1 MKGARIWRWIRHSLI
16 AMLVLFIVAA
26 IVIYTLGNSI
36 AERILRGEIVSQL
49 EDRTGA
55 RVEMGAFHLH
65 AIRLRADIDDFTLH
79 GKEPAGAPP
88 LFHASH
94 IEVGLKILSFFGR
107 EIKLDRLVIQHPQ
120 AYVLLD
126 KSGVSNIPS
135 PRIPPSNRAWQ
146 DTLFG
151 LRIGLLD
158 LQNGALTFNDQKTAF
173 SVKGQNF
180 HFHLA
185 YDHPLASA
193 DSYIGDFEWY
203 QIEVAARRDSPF
215 RFDTTGKF
223 LLHRDSFEL
232 TDFNL
237 KLPHSD
243 VNLRAEL
250 SSFTQPVWNLHYR
263 GRLSLEDVRNIVRQ
277 PLVPDA
283 LTDFSGTAR
292 FAAGDWSGAG
302 HFSGHDIKL
311 PYEWFHATGLTA
323 WGDYQI
329 SKQLFAIPNFNVRAL
344 EGALD
349 GRVEMDMK
357 TLAFRSNT
365 HFQGASLADA
375 FNAVNNVNF
384 PLDTLR
390 WEGAI
395 DVVSENTWT
404 SDFQHFRTRGDSRW
418 TPPAILDPG
427 AVPVTAL
434 VHFDYID
441 DKRAI
446 TLTNSEI
453 TTPHT
458 QLEFNGFLG
467 AKDSTLDLK
476 LDSSEVKDWDGFVNY
491 LIDPVATPIPISGQL
506 KFTGR
511 VLGPIGGPSFAG
523 HAHAENARYD
533 TYYFDE
539 IDGDLDYSV
548 DAFRFAKA
556 TVKHGDAVANLDVN
570 LGFDHAWGFT
580 PDSTWSVEGSVEHAP
595 SADIQ
600 ALLGVN
606 YLVTASVS
614 GTFRA
619 GGTRAAPVFDANV
632 QLSDIVAKGYRFDS
646 ASGQVHFAT
655 DELRISRA
663 EILRHEG
670 RISGNGVYHSEEQTV
685 EFSIAGLG
693 IPIDEVQAIQTV
705 NVPLGG
711 KIDFNLRGSG
721 PLQAPTGQ
729 GDFHVISLTV
739 GSDDQGDFIGH
750 LTSDGSQVHLDVTSE
765 KSNGNLAGQISL
777 ALSGDEEINGKLSV
791 KQFDLDPLLKSGLHL
806 KNLTKHSV
814 VDGDFTLSGELRK
827 PDTIVV
833 DANIAYISFDYLFIS
848 LRNDGPVQFAYRRNE
863 VRITQA
869 RITGTNSN
877 FEISGSARFDRDRP
891 VHVNVTGAVN
901 LGLLKGLIPDL
912 TATGQADANVA
923 IQGTLSKPRIT
934 GRATVS
940 DASAIYAESPIGLS
954 HVKGELVFDSSRL
967 LFENLTADSG
977 GGQLTLGGSVTYGE
991 DGPVR
996 YEITATTPQVRVR
1009 YPTGMSWLVGGSLQ
1023 LSGTTEAAILSG
1035 NVELKRLLF
1044 APGVDVSSFFTPSP
1058 ESAGGASSS
1067 PFMRNLTFDVASHTA
1082 PGARIEWA
1090 GAQVEIDSDLHLR
1103 GTPDHPILLGHIH
1116 LLGGEMSFRGNNFAL
1131 TRGDI
1136 NFANPFQLDPE
1147 LNIEATSTISQYQ
1160 VTINFSGRA
1169 SKLSLSY
1176 RSDPPLP
1183 DTDIIALLALGSTGE
1198 ESALRSSGAGG
1209 GQNYG
1214 ATALLSEAIS
1224 SGLGGR
1230 IEHLFGISHFR
1241 VDPFLAGT
1249 TTESS
1254 ASARVTIEQQVTRD
1268 LTITY
1273 SSNAASD
1280 QEQLIQVEYH
1290 VKRDLSVVFLRDING
1305 TYSLDV
1311 KFVRHFH

>member
-16 AMLVLFIVAA
+16 AMAVLLIIAA
-26 IVIYTLGNSI
+26 ILVYKLGNSV
-36 AERILRGEIVSQL
+36 AERILHKEIVTQL

-55 RVEMGAFHLH
+55 RVEMGGFHLQ
-65 AIRLRADIDDFTLH
+65 AIRLRAQIDNLTLH
-79 GKEPAGAPP
+79 GLEPAGAPP
-88 LFHASH
+88 LFHADH
-94 IEVGLKILSFFGR
+94 IDVGLKVLSFIGR
-107 EIKLDRLVIQHPQ
+107 EIKLDQLVAENPQ
-120 AYVLLD
+120 LNVRID
-126 KSGVSNIPS
+126 KTGATNIPT
-135 PRIPPSNRAWQ
+135 PRIPPSNKPWQ

-151 LRIGLLD
+151 LRIGMLD
-158 LQNGALTFNDQKTAF
+158 LQNGSVTFNDQKTALT
-173 SVKGQNF
+173 VRGRNF
-180 HFHLA
+180 RFHLA
-185 YDHPLASA
+185 YDHPLGGA

-203 QIEVAARRDSPF
+203 QIEVAAKGDAPF

-223 LLHRDSFEL
+223 LLHRDAFEL

-237 KLPHSD
+237 KLPHSN
-243 VNLRAEL
+243 VSLRAEL
-250 SSFTQPVWNLHYR
+250 SSFENPVWDLHYR
-263 GRLSLEDVRNIVRQ
+263 GKLTLEDVRMIVRQ

-283 LTDFSGTAR
+283 TTDFSGSAHL
-292 FAAGDWSGAG
+292 AANDWSGSG

-311 PYEWFHATGLTA
+311 PYEWFHATNLSS
-323 WGDYQI
+323 WGDFQI
-329 SKQLFAIPNFNVRAL
+329 SKQLLVVPNFNVRAL

-349 GRVEMDMK
+349 GRVEMDLK
-357 TLAFRSNT
+357 TLAFKTNT
-365 HFQGASLADA
+365 HFSGASLADA
-375 FNAVNNVNF
+375 FDAVNNPSF
-384 PLDTLR
+384 PLDKLR
-390 WEGAI
+390 WEGVI
-395 DVVSENTWT
+395 DVVSENTWV

-418 TPPAILDPG
+418 TPPTVLDANAI
-427 AVPVTAL
+427 PVTAA

-458 QLEFNGFLG
+458 QIDFNGFLG
-467 AKDSTLDLK
+467 GKDSTLDLT
-476 LDSSEVKDWDGFVNY
+476 LNCTRVKDWEAFVNY
-491 LIDPVATPIPISGQL
+491 LIDPQAERVPVEGELAF
-506 KFTGR
+506 KGR
-511 VLGPIGGPSFAG
+511 ILGPIGGPSFAG
-523 HAHAENARYD
+523 HAHATDARYD
-533 TYYFDE
+533 TFYFD
-539 IDGDLDYSV
+539 DLNGDIDYSV
-548 DAFRFAKA
+548 DGFRFAKA
-556 TVKHGDAVANLDVN
+556 TVKRGDAVADMDMY
-570 LGFDHAWGFT
+570 LGFDHDWGFT
-580 PDSTWSVEGSVEHAP
+580 PDSQWSVEGSIENAP

-600 ALLGVN
+600 ALLGLH
-606 YLVTASVS
+606 YPFTATVS

-619 GGTRAAPVFDANV
+619 GGTRAAPTFDVNGNLENIDV
-632 QLSDIVAKGYRFDS
+632 KGYHIDS
-646 ASGQVHFAT
+646 FTGELRYSP
-655 DELRISRA
+655 DEIRISRA
-663 EILRHEG
+663 ELRRHDG
-670 RISGNGVYHSEEQTV
+670 RISGNLLYRPV
-685 EFSIAGLG
+685 EKTTEFALAGLN
-693 IPIDEVQAIQTV
+693 IPITEIKAIQTA

-711 KIDFNLRGSG
+711 TIDFNLRGGG
-721 PLQAPTGQ
+721 PFRSPEGQ
-729 GDFHVISLTV
+729 GDFHVVALTV
-739 GSDDQGDFIGH
+739 GTDDQGDFIGH
-750 LTSDGSQVHLDVTSE
+750 VTSDGSQVHLDVTSE

-777 ALSGDEEINGKLSV
+777 ALTGDQEISGKLTM

-814 VDGDFTLSGELRK
+814 VDGEFALSGELRK
-827 PDTIVV
+827 PDTIEV
-833 DANIAYISFDYLFIS
+833 DANISFISFDYLFIS
-848 LRNDGPVQFAYRRNE
+848 LRNDGPVQFSYRRNE
-863 VRITQA
+863 VRINQA

-877 FEISGSARFDRDRP
+877 FEITGSARFDRDRP

-901 LGLLKGLIPDL
+901 LGLLKGLVPDL
-912 TATGQADANVA
+912 QATGEADANVA

-934 GRATVS
+934 GRATMK
-940 DASAIYAESPIGLS
+940 DASASYAESPIGLS
-954 HVKGELVFDSSRL
+954 NVKGELVFDSSRL

-996 YEITATTPQVRVR
+996 YEITATTNQVRVR
-1009 YPTGMSWLVGGSLQ
+1009 YPPGMSWLVGGSLQ

-1044 APGVDVSSFFTPSP
+1044 APGVDITSFFTPSP
-1058 ESAGGASSS
+1058 EGAGASSS

-1082 PGARIEWA
+1082 PGARIEWT

-1147 LNIEATSTISQYQ
+1147 LNIEATSTISQYA

-1198 ESALRSSGAGG
+1198 ESALRSSSAGG

-1290 VKRDLSVVFLRDING
+1290 VKRDLSIVFLRDING

>member
-16 AMLVLFIVAA
+16 AMAVLLIVAA
-26 IVIYTLGNSI
+26 VVVYTVGNKI
-36 AERILRGEIVSQL
+36 AEHFVRNALVSQL

-55 RVEMGAFHLH
+55 RVELGGFHLH
-65 AIRLRADIDDFTLH
+65 AIRLRAEIDDLTLH
-79 GKEPAGAPP
+79 GLEAPGTPP
-88 LFHASH
+88 LFHAER
-94 IEVGLKILSFFGR
+94 IDVGVKILSLFGR
-107 EIKLDRLVIQHPQ
+107 DIRLDHLVIQHPEVDVQ
-120 AYVLLD
+120 IA
-126 KSGVSNIPS
+126 KSGGTNIPT
-135 PRIPPSNRAWQ
+135 PRVPPSNRAWH
-146 DTLFG
+146 DTLFS

-158 LQNGALTFNDQKTAF
+158 LQNGALLFNNQKTALGL
-173 SVKGQNF
+173 KGQNF

-185 YDHPLASA
+185 YDHPLTSA

-203 QIEVAARRDSPF
+203 QIEVAAHGDAAF

-223 LLHRDSFEL
+223 LLHRDSFDL

-237 KLPHSD
+237 KLPHS
-243 VNLRAEL
+243 NLSLRAEL
-250 SSFTQPVWNLHYR
+250 ASFAQPVWDVHYR
-263 GRLSLEDVRNIVRQ
+263 GQLSLQDVRTIVRQ

-283 LTDFSGTAR
+283 VTEFSGNAH
-292 FAAGDWSGAG
+292 FAAGDWTGSGHYAT
-302 HFSGHDIKL
+302 HDIKL
-311 PYEWFHATGLTA
+311 PYEWFHATGLA
-323 WGDYQI
+323 SWGDFQM
-329 SKQLFAIPNFNVRAL
+329 SKQLLVIPNLNVRAL

-357 TLAFRSNT
+357 TLAFRTQT
-365 HFQGASLADA
+365 HFHGASLADT
-375 FNAVNNVNF
+375 FNAVNHVDF

-395 DVVSENTWT
+395 DVVSENTWV
-404 SDFQHFRTRGDSRW
+404 SDFKHFRTRGDSRW
-418 TPPAILDPG
+418 TPPTILDSG
-427 AVPVTAL
+427 AVPVTAF

-446 TLTNSEI
+446 TLTSSEI

-458 QLEFNGFLG
+458 HLEFNGFLG

-476 LDSSEVKDWDGFVNY
+476 LNASDVKDWDGFVNY
-491 LIDPVATPIPISGQL
+491 LIDPEAPPVPITGQL
-506 KFTGR
+506 DFSGR
-511 VLGPIGGPSFAG
+511 VLGPISGPSFAG
-523 HAHAENARYD
+523 HAHAVDARYD
-533 TYYFDE
+533 TFYFDE
-539 IDGDLDYSV
+539 LDGDIDYSV

-556 TVKHGDAVANLDVN
+556 RIKRGDAVAKLDVY
-570 LGFDHAWGFT
+570 LGFDHDWSFT
-580 PDSTWSVEGSVEHAP
+580 PDSIWSVEGSVEHAP
-595 SADIQ
+595 IADIQ
-600 ALLGVN
+600 ALLGAN
-606 YLVTASVS
+606 YPVTASAS

-619 GGTRAAPVFDANV
+619 GGTRAAPTFDADV
-632 QLSDIVAKGYRFDS
+632 ELADIDAKGYHLDS
-646 ASGQVHFAT
+646 AAGQVHYAP
-655 DELRISRA
+655 DEIRISRA
-663 EILRHEG
+663 ELRRRDG
-670 RISGNGVYHSEEQTV
+670 RISGNLVYRPV
-685 EFSIAGLG
+685 EKTTDFAIAGLG
-693 IPIDEVQAIQTV
+693 IPLNEIRAIQTA

-711 KIDFNLRGSG
+711 TVDFNLRGSG
-721 PLQAPTGQ
+721 PVRAPVGQ
-729 GDFHVISLTV
+729 GDFHVVSLKV
-739 GSDDQGDFIGH
+739 GVDDQGDFIGQ
-750 LTSDGSQVHLDVTSE
+750 LTSDGTQVHMNVTSE
-765 KSNGNLAGQISL
+765 KSNGNLAGQITL
-777 ALSGDEEINGKLSV
+777 GLSGDQEIAGKLSM
-791 KQFDLDPLLKSGLHL
+791 KQFDLDPLLRSGLRL

-848 LRNDGPVQFAYRRNE
+848 LRNDGPVQFAYRKNE

-869 RITGTNSN
+869 RITGPNSN
-877 FEISGSARFDRDRP
+877 FDITGSARFDRDRA
-891 VHVNVTGAVN
+891 VHVNVAGAVN

-912 TATGQADANVA
+912 QASGEADANVA

-934 GRATVS
+934 GRATLQ
-940 DASAIYAESPIGLS
+940 DASASYAEAPIGLS

-967 LFENLTADSG
+967 LFENVTADSG

-996 YEITATTPQVRVR
+996 YEITVNTTQVRVR
-1009 YPTGMSWLVGGSLQ
+1009 YPAGMSWLVGGSLQ
-1023 LSGTTEAAILSG
+1023 LSGTADAAILSG

-1044 APGVDVSSFFTPSP
+1044 APGVDVSSFFAPSP
-1058 ESAGGASSS
+1058 ESGGGASS

-1116 LLGGEMSFRGNNFAL
+1116 LLGGAMSFRGNNFAL

-1169 SKLSLSY
+1169 SKLALSY

-1198 ESALRSSGAGG
+1198 EGALRSGSGAG

-1249 TTESS
+1249 TTEST

>member
-1 MKGARIWRWIRHSLI
+1 MT
-16 AMLVLFIVAA
+16 VLLIVAA
-26 IVIYTLGNSI
+26 ILVYKLGNSV
-36 AERILRGEIVSQL
+36 AERIVRRELVSEL
-49 EDRTGA
+49 EQRTGG
-55 RVEMGAFHLH
+55 RVEMGGFHLQ
-65 AIRLRADIDDFTLH
+65 AIRLRAQVDNFTLH
-79 GKEPAGAPP
+79 GLEPDGTLP
-88 LFHASH
+88 LFHADH
-94 IEVGLKILSFFGR
+94 IYVGLKVLSFFDR
-107 EIKLDRLVIQHPQ
+107 EIKLDELVVNHPQ
-120 AYVLLD
+120 ANVRID
-126 KSGVSNIPS
+126 KSGASNIPS
-135 PRIPPSNRAWQ
+135 PRVPASNKPWQ
-146 DTLFG
+146 DTLFS

-158 LQNGALTFNDQKTAF
+158 LQDGSLIFNDQKTALG
-173 SVKGQNF
+173 VKGQNF

-185 YDHPLASA
+185 YDHRLGAP

-203 QIEVAARRDSPF
+203 QIEVAAKRDAAF
-215 RFDTTGKF
+215 RFDTSGKF
-223 LLHRDSFEL
+223 LLRRDSFEL

-250 SSFTQPVWNLHYR
+250 ASFAQPVWDLHYR
-263 GRLSLEDVRNIVRQ
+263 GKLSLEDVRTIVRQ

-283 LTDFSGTAR
+283 LTDFSGTAHYSG
-292 FAAGDWSGAG
+292 GDWTGSG

-311 PYEWFHATGLTA
+311 PYEWFHATGLAA

-329 SKQLFAIPNFNVRAL
+329 SKNVLVVPNFNVRAL

-357 TLAFRSNT
+357 TLAFRTNT

-395 DVVSENTWT
+395 DVVSENTWV
-404 SDFQHFRTRGDSRW
+404 SDFQHFRTHGDSRW
-418 TPPAILDPG
+418 TPPTVLDSG

-434 VHFDYID
+434 VHFDYVD
-441 DKRAI
+441 DKRTI

-458 QLEFNGFLG
+458 HLEFDGFLG
-467 AKDSTLDLK
+467 AKDSTLALK
-476 LDSSEVKDWDGFVNY
+476 LNCSAVKDWDGFVNY
-491 LIDPVATPIPISGQL
+491 LIDPEAPPVPITGEL
-506 KFTGR
+506 DFTGR
-511 VLGPIGGPSFAG
+511 ILGPIAGPSFAG
-523 HAHAENARYD
+523 HAHARDARYD
-533 TYYFDE
+533 TFYFDE
-539 IDGDLDYSV
+539 LDGDVDYSV
-548 DAFRFAKA
+548 DAFRFANA
-556 TVKHGDAVANLDVN
+556 TAKRGDAVAKLDVN
-570 LGFDHAWGFT
+570 LGFDHDWGFT
-580 PDSTWSVEGSVEHAP
+580 PDSPWSVEGSVAKAP
-595 SADIQ
+595 AAEIQ
-600 ALLGVN
+600 ALVGVN
-606 YLVTASVS
+606 YPVTASVS
-614 GTFRA
+614 GTFRG
-619 GGTRAAPVFDANV
+619 GGTRAAPTFDADM
-632 QLSDIVAKGYRFDS
+632 QIDEIQSKGYRIDS
-646 ASGQVHFAT
+646 FAGQFHYAP
-655 DELRISRA
+655 DEIRISRA
-663 EILRHEG
+663 DIRRGEG
-670 RISGNGVYHSEEQTV
+670 RVTGNLIYRPIEQTT
-685 EFSIAGLG
+685 EFTVAGLA
-693 IPIDEVQAIQTV
+693 IPISEIRGVQTA

-711 KIDFNLRGSG
+711 TIDFNLRGRG
-721 PLQAPTGQ
+721 PIRAPIGQ
-729 GDFHVISLTV
+729 GDFHVVSLKV
-739 GSDDQGDFIGH
+739 GADDQGDFIGH
-750 LTSDGSQVHLDVTSE
+750 ATSDGSQVHMDITSE
-765 KSNGNLAGQISL
+765 KSNGNLAGQI
-777 ALSGDEEINGKLSV
+777 ALGLTGDQEIQGKLTV
-791 KQFDLDPLLKSGLHL
+791 KQFDLDSLLKTGLHL

-814 VDGDFTLSGELRK
+814 VDGEFTLSGELRK
-827 PDTIVV
+827 PDTIEVN
-833 DANIAYISFDYLFIS
+833 ANIAFISFDYLFIS

-863 VRITQA
+863 VRIAQA
-869 RITGTNSN
+869 RITGPNSN
-877 FEISGSARFDRDRP
+877 FEITGSARFDRERP

-901 LGLLKGLIPDL
+901 LGLLKGMVPDL
-912 TATGQADANVA
+912 TATGEADANVA

-934 GRATVS
+934 GRATVK
-940 DASAIYAESPIGLS
+940 DASAMYADAPIGLS
-954 HVKGELVFDSSRL
+954 NVKGEIVFDSSRL
-967 LFENLTADSG
+967 IFENITADSG
-977 GGQLTLGGSVTYGE
+977 GGQLTLGGSLTYGE
-991 DGPVR
+991 EGPVR
-996 YEITATTPQVRVR
+996 YEITASTPQVRVR
-1009 YPTGMSWLVGGSLQ
+1009 YPAGMSWLVGGNLQ

-1044 APGVDVSSFFTPSP
+1044 APGVDITSFFSPSP
-1058 ESAGGASSS
+1058 ETSAGSSS
-1067 PFMRNLTFDVASHTA
+1067 PYMRNLTFDVASHTA

-1169 SKLSLSY
+1169 SKLALSY

-1198 ESALRSSGAGG
+1198 ESALRSGGGGG

>member
-1 MKGARIWRWIRHSLI
+1 MKGARIWKWIRHSLI
-16 AMLVLFIVAA
+16 AMAVLLTIAA
-26 IVIYTLGNSI
+26 VLIYRLGNSV
-36 AERILRGEIVSQL
+36 AERIVRRQLVSEL
-49 EDRTGA
+49 EQRTGG
-55 RVEMGAFHLH
+55 RVEMGGFHLE
-65 AIRLRADIDDFTLH
+65 AIRLRAEVDNLTLH
-79 GKEPAGAPP
+79 GREPATAPP
-88 LFHASH
+88 LFHADH
-94 IEVGLKILSFFGR
+94 IDVGLKVLSFFDR
-107 EIKLDRLVIQHPQ
+107 EIKLDQLVVKNPQ
-120 AYVLLD
+120 VNVRID
-126 KSGVSNIPS
+126 KSGLSNIPS
-135 PRIPPSNRAWQ
+135 PRVPPSNKPWQ

-158 LQNGALTFNDQKTAF
+158 LQNGSFVFNDQKTSF
-173 SVKGQNF
+173 GMKGQNF

-185 YDHPLASA
+185 YDHRLGAA

-203 QIEVAARRDSPF
+203 QVEVAEKRDAPF
-215 RFDTTGKF
+215 RFDTSGKF

-232 TDFNL
+232 TDFDL

-243 VNLRAEL
+243 ISLRAEL
-250 SSFTQPVWNLHYR
+250 TSFRQPAWDLHYR
-263 GRLSLEDVRNIVRQ
+263 GKLSLDDVRVIVRQ
-277 PLVPDA
+277 RLVPDA
-283 LTDFSGTAR
+283 TTDFSGTAHYS
-292 FAAGDWSGAG
+292 AGDWTGSG

-311 PYEWFHATGLTA
+311 PYEWFHATGLAA
-323 WGDYQI
+323 WGDFQI
-329 SKQLFAIPNFNVRAL
+329 SKKLLVVPNLNVRAL

-349 GRVEMDMK
+349 GRIEMDMK
-357 TLAFRSNT
+357 TLAFRTNT

-395 DVVSENTWT
+395 DVVSENTWV

-418 TPPAILDPG
+418 TPPTVLDPG

-441 DKRAI
+441 DERAI
-446 TLTNSEI
+446 TLTNSDI

-458 QLEFNGFLG
+458 HLQFDGFLG
-467 AKDSTLDLK
+467 AKDSTLALK
-476 LDSSEVKDWDGFVNY
+476 LKCSAVKDWDSFVNY
-491 LIDPVATPIPISGQL
+491 LIDPEAPPVPITGEL
-506 KFTGR
+506 DFTGR
-511 VLGPIGGPSFAG
+511 ILGPIAGPSFAG
-523 HAHAENARYD
+523 HAHALDARYD

-539 IDGDLDYSV
+539 LDGDIDYSV
-548 DAFRFAKA
+548 DAFRFANA
-556 TVKHGDAVANLDVN
+556 TVKRGEAVAKLDVN
-570 LGFDHAWGFT
+570 LGFDHDWSFT
-580 PDSTWSVEGSVEHAP
+580 PDSQWSVEGSVQKAP
-595 SADIQ
+595 LADVQ

-606 YLVTASVS
+606 YPVTALVS

-619 GGTRAAPVFDANV
+619 GGTRAAPVFDADME
-632 QLSDIVAKGYRFDS
+632 LHDINAKGYQIDS
-646 ASGQVHFAT
+646 FAGQFHYSP
-655 DELRISRA
+655 DEIRISRA
-663 EILRHEG
+663 DVRRREG
-670 RISGNGVYHSEEQTV
+670 RITGNFTYRPNEQTTD
-685 EFSIAGLG
+685 FTLAGLA
-693 IPIDEVQAIQTV
+693 IPISEIHGVQTAS
-705 NVPLGG
+705 VPLGG
-711 KIDFNLRGSG
+711 TIDFNLRGSG
-721 PLQAPTGQ
+721 PVRAPMGQ
-729 GDFHVISLTV
+729 GDFHIVSLQV
-739 GSDDQGDFIGH
+739 GTDDQGDFIGH
-750 LTSDGSQVHLDVTSE
+750 MTSDGRQVHMDITSE
-765 KSNGNLAGQISL
+765 KSNGNLSGQISL
-777 ALSGDEEINGKLSV
+777 GLSGDQDINGKLTV

-814 VDGDFTLSGELRK
+814 VDGEFTLSGELRK

-833 DANIAYISFDYLFIS
+833 DANIAFISFDYLFIS
-848 LRNDGPVQFAYRRNE
+848 LRNDGPVQFAYRKNE

-869 RITGTNSN
+869 RITGQNSN
-877 FEISGSARFDRDRP
+877 FEITGSARFDRERP
-891 VHVNVTGAVN
+891 IHVNVTGAVN
-901 LGLLKGLIPDL
+901 LGLLKGLVPDL
-912 TATGQADANVA
+912 TATGEADANVA
-923 IQGTLSKPRIT
+923 IQGTISKPRIT
-934 GRATVS
+934 GRASVKN
-940 DASAIYAESPIGLS
+940 ASAIYADAPIGLS
-954 HVKGELVFDSSRL
+954 NVKGELVFDSSRL
-967 LFENLTADSG
+967 IFENITADSG
-977 GGQLTLGGSVTYGE
+977 GGQLTLGGSLTYGE

-996 YEITATTPQVRVR
+996 YEITATTSQVRVR
-1009 YPTGMSWLVGGSLQ
+1009 YPAGMSWLVGGNLQ
-1023 LSGTTEAAILSG
+1023 LSGTPDAAILSG

-1044 APGVDVSSFFTPSP
+1044 APGVDITSFFSPSP
-1058 ESAGGASSS
+1058 ETAAATSSA
-1067 PFMRNLTFDVASHTA
+1067 FMRNLTFDVASHTA

-1131 TRGDI
+1131 TRGDV

-1198 ESALRSSGAGG
+1198 ESALRSGGGSG